1 MVDLTVGKI
10 DAKDKN
16 RLAIVKYLSDRTLAD
31 EALEEACKKENK
43 TLDGVMNYVL
53 QEAKKQ
59 AFKNCAMV
67 EDDTVYNWATHY
79 ILEDE
84 LDCEPKKV
92 EPNTQVT
99 DYLAKWKAEHPVT
112 TTPTKGKSV
121 IEHSGQLVFDF

>member
-10 DAKDKN
+10 DAKDTN

-31 EALEEACKKENK
+31 YTLEEACRKPNK

-67 EDDTVYNWATHY
+67 EDDTVYNWVIHY
-79 ILEDE
+79 ITEDS
-84 LDCEPKKV
+84 LDCEPKP
-92 EPNTQVT
+92 EPVRQNTAVT
-99 DYLAKWKAEHPVT
+99 DYLAKWRAEHPTPVAT
-112 TTPTKGKSV
+112 TKPVDT
-121 IEHSGQLVFDF
+121 SGQLMFEF